1 MWSNG
6 CAASGLGGGLRP
18 PEFAAFGSASAQAV
32 TRQVRGTSELRHEAN
47 SSSAAAAAEPT
58 FPDGVA
64 GILTIAEELLI

>member
-1 MWSNG
+1 MDVSNG

-47 SSSAAAAAEPT
+47 SSSAAAAEPT